1 MYQCFGIGKD
11 GYEILVP
18 QKRMFDDTET
28 PYFFQSEVINF
39 FGKQPVQTGALMLL
53 DLFKRFEKRP

>member
-39 FGKQPVQTGALMLL
+39 FGK
-53 DLFKRFEKRP
+53 